1 VTAQKVANEIRAL
14 CEVEKDART
23 LVDALETNEFHRVAH
38 AARNLS
44 QALTLLEKTREGS
57 D

>member
-23 LVDALETNEFHRVAH
+23 LVDALETNEFSTVTH
-38 AARNLS
+38 AARNLAQS
-44 QALTLLEKTREGS
+44 LGWLEKTREGS